1 MSIAY
6 ILIPLL
12 PLVAS
17 ATIAIAGSWLGETS
31 RKVGMLAIG
40 TSFGLSVAAFVQ
52 LVLRAEPICI
62 PLYDLF
68 RCGKFVVDVGLYID
82 QLTVLLLLLVTG
94 VSFVVHVYSARYM
107 IGEQRYSR
115 FFAVMALFT
124 FAMVTL
130 VMSSNLLM
138 IFMCWELMGICS
150 YLLISHQAHRKAA
163 CSAATKAFLV
173 NALADVGLLFGVV
186 LTFVTFETLDIQ
198 EILGQAAS
206 MSGQTID
213 LLGWAGYECRI
224 QTTTMITLFLFMGC
238 LGKSAQVPFHVWLP
252 NAMEAPTPISALI
265 HAATM
270 VNAGP
275 FLLVRFSA
283 LVMLSPAAMTLIA
296 IVGGTTA
303 IFAAVVSLTQSDIK
317 KVLAY
322 STISQIGFMIMTCGV
337 GAFVAAIF
345 HMLAHG
351 CLKGFLF
358 LSTGNQLEATGSHGH
373 HESGSRQPRR
383 PWALYFG
390 ALSLACIPPI
400 VIFSGPYEKLWTAHN
415 SDVGRIAF
423 WGIGLLTVFL
433 TAAYLVR
440 GVTSLFQQSVS
451 AHVRARLFS
460 PKHILGISLGTLG
473 LSGLLI
479 AMWSWF
485 VPFLAPALT
494 DAQPPGGT
502 AWQPGGYYPWLLLPL
517 LAAFGG
523 WAAAGMLQGKPWPAY
538 VARSNFGKTMY
549 VLVLNKFYL
558 DEIYTVTVVRPV
570 IRFAKWLWR
579 AIDVRGIDGL
589 IRGVAAVAVLVSRW
603 LWRVVDVRVID
614 RAVDG
619 SARQTIGLARWL
631 WKSIDVRVIDR
642 AVDGS
647 ARQTIGLARWLWKSI
662 DVRVIDRTVEGT
674 GGRSVALARWLWEF
688 IDYRR
693 IEKSSDRIGHAA
705 DASGR
710 KLQDVEPRT
719 LQHHLLVLISW
730 LVVAITF
737 LYIFVL

>member
-1 MSIAY
+1 MSVAY

-12 PLVAS
+12 PLLAS
-17 ATIAIAGSWLGETS
+17 ATIAIAGRWLGESS

-40 TSFGLSVAAFVQ
+40 AAFGLSVAAFVE
-52 LVLRAEPICI
+52 LVLRAEAIHI

-68 RCGKFVVDVGLYID
+68 RCGKYVVDLGLYID

-94 VSFVVHVYSARYM
+94 VSFVVHVYSSRYM

-138 IFMCWELMGICS
+138 IFMCWEIMGICS

-173 NALADVGLLFGVV
+173 NAVADVGLLFGVV
-186 LTFVTFETLDIQ
+186 LTFVTFETLNIQ

-206 MSGQTID
+206 KSGQTID
-213 LLGWAGYECRI
+213 LLGWAGYECSIR
-224 QTTTMITLFLFMGC
+224 TTTLITLFLFMGC

-283 LVMLSPAAMTLIA
+283 LVMLSPGAMTVIA
-296 IVGGTTA
+296 IVGGITA

-358 LSTGNQLEATGSHGH
+358 LSTGSQLEATGSHGH
-373 HESGSRQPRR
+373 HESASRQPRK

-440 GVTSLFQQSVS
+440 GLTSLFQQNVS
-451 AHVRARLFS
+451 AHVRARFFS

-479 AMWSWF
+479 AIWSWF

-494 DAQPPGGT
+494 DAQPPGG
-502 AWQPGGYYPWLLLPL
+502 AVWQPGGVYPWLLLPL

-523 WAAAGMLQGKPWPAY
+523 WAAAGLLQTRPWPSY
-538 VARSNFGKTMY
+538 IARSNFGKTMY

-558 DEIYTVTVVRPV
+558 DEIYTTMVVRPV
-570 IRFAKWLWR
+570 IGFAKWLWLV
-579 AIDVRGIDGL
+579 IDVRGIDGL
-589 IRGVAAVAVLVSRW
+589 IRGAAAVAIVLSQWVW
-603 LWRVVDVRVID
+603 KAVDVRVID
-614 RAVDG
+614 RATGG
-619 SARQTIGLARWL
+619 SARQTIKLARWL
-631 WKSIDVRVIDR
+631 W
-642 AVDGS
+642 
-647 ARQTIGLARWLWKSI
+647 QSI

-674 GGRSVALARWLWEF
+674 GSRSVALARWLWQV

-693 IEKSSDRIGHAA
+693 IEKSSDRIGQAA
-705 DASGR
+705 SASGR

-730 LVVAITF
+730 LVVAITI
-737 LYIFVL
+737 LYLFVL